1 MTSAHRSPSN
11 NGSCS
16 VNDKESPKAKR
27 KHLSTGNVACKNEDD
42 PCNND
47 WAGPE
52 TPCQT
57 PVYALGRDRCHS
69 EYFFI
74 PTMAE
79 RLFVRSKVSNKWSF
93 YNQPEQVQDNAVC
106 L

>member
-1 MTSAHRSPSN
+1 M
-11 NGSCS
+11 
-16 VNDKESPKAKR
+16 
-27 KHLSTGNVACKNEDD
+27 ACKNEDD
-42 PCNND
+42 PCNHD

-52 TPCQT
+52 TPCQK
-57 PVYALGRDRCHS
+57 PVYALGRDRCHG

-93 YNQPEQVQDNAVC
+93 YNQPEQVQEVHFLCTCGVAVLFMYMWC
-106 L
+106 SCAVHVHVV